1 MLIGYSRVSTTDQC
15 LDSQIDKLKEYGCD
29 KIFTDVVSG
38 SKSIRKG
45 LTEMLDYMRRDDVV
59 IVFRLDRLGR
69 SLKDLIDIINIFKD
83 KGVHFKSISENI
95 DTATSTGNLIF
106 HITGAFAEFERNI
119 IRERVNT
126 GLETARARGRKGG
139 RPTLITSEKIQMAK
153 LLYNDKTLNI
163 QDILKQLNVKKS
175 LFYKMLK
182 MQKQLIVENGKLKID
197 SYIEMI

>member
-182 MQKQLIVENGKLKID
+182 M
-197 SYIEMI
+197 

>member
-182 MQKQLIVENGKLKID
+182 MQKKLIIENGKLYKLI
-197 SYIEMI
+197 

>member
-45 LTEMLDYMRRDDVV
+45 LTEMLDYMRKDDLV

-182 MQKQLIVENGKLKID
+182 M
-197 SYIEMI
+197 

>member
-45 LTEMLDYMRRDDVV
+45 LTEMLEYMRKDDVV

-182 MQKQLIVENGKLKID
+182 M
-197 SYIEMI
+197 

>member
-45 LTEMLDYMRRDDVV
+45 LTEMLEYMRKDDVV

-182 MQKQLIVENGKLKID
+182 MQKKLIIENGKLKI
-197 SYIEMI
+197 I

>member
-45 LTEMLDYMRRDDVV
+45 LTEMLDYMRKDDVV

-182 MQKQLIVENGKLKID
+182 M
-197 SYIEMI
+197 

>member
-1 MLIGYSRVSTTDQC
+1 MLIGYSRVSTTDQY

-29 KIFTDVVSG
+29 KIFTDVISG

-45 LTEMLDYMRRDDVV
+45 LTEMLDYMRKDDVV

-69 SLKDLIDIINIFKD
+69 SLKDLIDIINIFKN
-83 KGVHFKSISENI
+83 KGVPFKSISENI

-163 QDILKQLNVKKS
+163 
-175 LFYKMLK
+175 
-182 MQKQLIVENGKLKID
+182 
-197 SYIEMI
+197 

>member
-45 LTEMLDYMRRDDVV
+45 LTEMLDYMRKDDVV

-119 IRERVNT
+119 IKERVNT

-182 MQKQLIVENGKLKID
+182 M
-197 SYIEMI
+197 

>member
-1 MLIGYSRVSTTDQC
+1 
-15 LDSQIDKLKEYGCD
+15 
-29 KIFTDVVSG
+29 
-38 SKSIRKG
+38 
-45 LTEMLDYMRRDDVV
+45 MLDYMRKDDVV

-182 MQKQLIVENGKLKID
+182 M
-197 SYIEMI
+197 

>member
-1 MLIGYSRVSTTDQC
+1 MIW
-15 LDSQIDKLKEYGCD
+15 
-29 KIFTDVVSG
+29 
-38 SKSIRKG
+38 
-45 LTEMLDYMRRDDVV
+45 
-59 IVFRLDRLGR
+59 
-69 SLKDLIDIINIFKD
+69 FK
-83 KGVHFKSISENI
+83 K
-95 DTATSTGNLIF
+95 TTSTGNLIF

-182 MQKQLIVENGKLKID
+182 M
-197 SYIEMI
+197 

>member
-1 MLIGYSRVSTTDQC
+1 MIW
-15 LDSQIDKLKEYGCD
+15 
-29 KIFTDVVSG
+29 
-38 SKSIRKG
+38 
-45 LTEMLDYMRRDDVV
+45 
-59 IVFRLDRLGR
+59 
-69 SLKDLIDIINIFKD
+69 FK
-83 KGVHFKSISENI
+83 K
-95 DTATSTGNLIF
+95 TTSTGNLIF

-175 LFYKMLK
+175 CYCITAFTLN
-182 MQKQLIVENGKLKID
+182 QHKLNRKRFC
-197 SYIEMI
+197 

>member
-1 MLIGYSRVSTTDQC
+1 MLIGYSRVSTADQC

-45 LTEMLDYMRRDDVV
+45 LTEMLDYMRKDDVV
-59 IVFRLDRLGR
+59 IIFRLDRLGR

-182 MQKQLIVENGKLKID
+182 M
-197 SYIEMI
+197 

>member
-126 GLETARARGRKGG
+126 GLETARARGRK
-139 RPTLITSEKIQMAK
+139 RWKTNSYNIMAK
-153 LLYNDKTLNI
+153 LLYNDEILNI
-163 QDILKQLNVKKS
+163 QKLLKKCRITFNKTVAGMNMHNVLIS
-175 LFYKMLK
+175 LIFVFFY
-182 MQKQLIVENGKLKID
+182 NFP
-197 SYIEMI
+197 

>member
-45 LTEMLDYMRRDDVV
+45 LTEMLDYMRKDDVV

-182 MQKQLIVENGKLKID
+182 MQKKLIIENGKLKID
-197 SYIEMI
+197 S